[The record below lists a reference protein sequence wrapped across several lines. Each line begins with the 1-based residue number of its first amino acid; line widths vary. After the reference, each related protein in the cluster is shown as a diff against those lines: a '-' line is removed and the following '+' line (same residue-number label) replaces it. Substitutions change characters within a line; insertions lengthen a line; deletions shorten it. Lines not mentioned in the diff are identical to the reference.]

1 MAEKGI
7 AEFAVVARAL
17 AGRAR
22 FPWVGPDDPDKPDR
36 VVGAE
41 EGVAFVGFRDDI
53 PERDAPEADQS
64 TPMSSFHRSGCS
76 AMKPAMSAAHSWS
89 SRSTT
94 STPWARSRSS
104 APRNV
109 RFSPM
114 TTRGIP

>member
-22 FPWVGPDDPDKPDR
+22 FVWVGPDDPDKPDR

-53 PERDAPEADQS
+53 PERDAP
-64 TPMSSFHRSGCS
+64 G
-76 AMKPAMSAAHSWS
+76 
-89 SRSTT
+89 
-94 STPWARSRSS
+94 
-104 APRNV
+104 
-109 RFSPM
+109 
-114 TTRGIP
+114 G